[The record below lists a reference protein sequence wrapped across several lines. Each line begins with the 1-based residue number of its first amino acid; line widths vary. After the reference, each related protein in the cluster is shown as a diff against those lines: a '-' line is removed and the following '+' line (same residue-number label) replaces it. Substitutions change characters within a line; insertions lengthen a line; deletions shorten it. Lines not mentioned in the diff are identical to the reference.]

1 MPKNSKTQA
10 GIVHLLT
17 LLVIAGLGLFVAGNI
32 PTTKNLASTQSVL
45 GENEEAKKAE
55 EQAKEV
61 AKKTEERQK
70 EDSKSNSGSGNPKKS
85 ESETISSTGTKSKTK
100 IEGNKQETEIETAD
114 GQKIKTKVE
123 DDGTAK
129 VEIERGQLK
138 VKYVFENGVLKL
150 KAENESGKEVE
161 LEDDELD
168 EVESELEDDGIKIAS
183 ASGRP
188 VLSRNKIGAQTDF
201 PLSIDIGTNQLIVS
215 TPAGQKVVTVLPD
228 QAVQNLLATN
238 IINSVDSTGTDA
250 AGELGA
256 LDSVVKLEM
265 RNDEV
270 VYRVKGVKTRRLFG
284 LFSVNNSTTVFVS
297 SESGLPVAQE
307 QSLLANIVDSLSPQ

>member
-1 MPKNSKTQA
+1 MPKNKNSKRQA
-10 GIVHLLT
+10 GIIHLLT
-17 LLVIAGLGLFVAGNI
+17 LLVVAGLGLFVAGNI

-45 GENEEAKKAE
+45 GENEEVKKAE

-70 EDSKSNSGSGNPKKS
+70 EDSKSNKS
-85 ESETISSTGTKSKTK
+85 EVETISPTGTKSKTK
-100 IEGNKQETEIETAD
+100 TEGNKRETEIETAD

-123 DDGTAK
+123 DDGTTK

-201 PLSIDIGTNQLIVS
+201 PLSIDVGTNQLIVS

-238 IINSVDSTGTDA
+238 IINRVDSTGLDTT
-250 AGELGA
+250 GELGA
-256 LDSVVKLEM
+256 LDSVIRLEM
-265 RNDEV
+265 RNDEA
-270 VYRVKGVKTRRLFG
+270 VYRVKGVKTRKLFG
-284 LFSVNNSTTVFVS
+284 LFSVNNSATIFVS

-307 QSLLANIVDSLSPQ
+307 QSLLANIVDSLSPR

>member
-1 MPKNSKTQA
+1 MPKNKNSKTQA
-10 GIVHLLT
+10 GIVYLLT

-55 EQAKEV
+55 ELAKEE
-61 AKKTEERQK
+61 AKKTEEQQK
-70 EDSKSNSGSGNPKKS
+70 EDSKSK
-85 ESETISSTGTKSKTK
+85 IKT
-100 IEGNKQETEIETAD
+100 EGNKQETEIETAD

-123 DDGTAK
+123 DDGTTK

-138 VKYVFENGVLKL
+138 VKYVLENGTFKL

-183 ASGRP
+183 ATGRP
-188 VLSRNKIGAQTDF
+188 VLSRNNIGAQTDF
-201 PLSIDIGTNQLIVS
+201 PLSIDIGTNQLIVT
-215 TPAGQKVVTVLPD
+215 TPAGQRVVTVLPD
-228 QAVQNLLATN
+228 QAVQNLLAAN
-238 IINSVDSTGTDA
+238 ILNSVDSTDTT
-250 AGELGA
+250 GELET

-265 RNDEV
+265 RNGEV
-270 VYRVKGVKTRRLFG
+270 VYRVKGVKKRRLLG
-284 LFSVNNSTTVFVS
+284 LFNVHNSTTVFVS

>member
-1 MPKNSKTQA
+1 MPKNKNSKTQA
-10 GIVHLLT
+10 GIVYLLT

-55 EQAKEV
+55 ELAKEE
-61 AKKTEERQK
+61 AKKTEEQQK
-70 EDSKSNSGSGNPKKS
+70 EDSKSK
-85 ESETISSTGTKSKTK
+85 IKT
-100 IEGNKQETEIETAD
+100 EGNKQETEIETAD

-123 DDGTAK
+123 DDGTTK

-138 VKYVFENGVLKL
+138 VKYVLENGTFKL

-188 VLSRNKIGAQTDF
+188 VLSRNNIGAQTDF
-201 PLSIDIGTNQLIVS
+201 PLSIDIGTNQLIVT
-215 TPAGQKVVTVLPD
+215 TPAGQRVVTVLPD
-228 QAVQNLLATN
+228 QAVQNLLAAN
-238 IINSVDSTGTDA
+238 ILNSVDSTDTT
-250 AGELGA
+250 GELET

-265 RNDEV
+265 RNGEV
-270 VYRVKGVKTRRLFG
+270 VYRVKGVKKRRLLG
-284 LFSVNNSTTVFVS
+284 LFNVDNSTTVFVS

>member
-1 MPKNSKTQA
+1 MPKNKNSKTQA
-10 GIVHLLT
+10 GIVYLLT

-32 PTTKNLASTQSVL
+32 PTTKNLVSTQSVL
-45 GENEEAKKAE
+45 GENEEAKK
-55 EQAKEV
+55 
-61 AKKTEERQK
+61 TEERQK
-70 EDSKSNSGSGNPKKS
+70 EDSKSK
-85 ESETISSTGTKSKTK
+85 IKT
-100 IEGNKQETEIETAD
+100 EGNKQETEIETAD

-123 DDGTAK
+123 DDGITK

-138 VKYVFENGVLKL
+138 VKYVLENGTFKL

-188 VLSRNKIGAQTDF
+188 VLSRNNIGAQTDF
-201 PLSIDIGTNQLIVS
+201 PLSIDIGTNQLIVT
-215 TPAGQKVVTVLPD
+215 TPAGQKIVTVLPD
-228 QAVQNLLATN
+228 QAVQNLLAAN
-238 IINSVDSTGTDA
+238 IINSIDSTDTT
-250 AGELGA
+250 GELET

-265 RNDEV
+265 RNGEV
-270 VYRVKGVKTRRLFG
+270 VYRVKGVKKRRLLG
-284 LFSVNNSTTVFVS
+284 LFNVDNSTTVFVS